1 MVLHTVIDNE
11 AAETCAEIIA
21 ELQLFLGVL
30 LADQRAAEQQ
40 VYDIVSVLRSFD
52 AGTPRHG
59 DWLL

>member
-1 MVLHTVIDNE
+1 MVLYTVIDNE
-11 AAETCAEIIA
+11 AAEIIA
-21 ELQLFLGVL
+21 EQQLFFGML

-40 VYDIVSVLRSFD
+40 VYMYGIVSVLRSFD

>member
-1 MVLHTVIDNE
+1 MHTVIDNE
-11 AAETCAEIIA
+11 AAEIIA

-40 VYDIVSVLRSFD
+40 VYGIVSVLRSFD

>member
-11 AAETCAEIIA
+11 AAEVIA

-40 VYDIVSVLRSFD
+40 VYGIVSVLRSFD

>member
-11 AAETCAEIIA
+11 AAEIIA